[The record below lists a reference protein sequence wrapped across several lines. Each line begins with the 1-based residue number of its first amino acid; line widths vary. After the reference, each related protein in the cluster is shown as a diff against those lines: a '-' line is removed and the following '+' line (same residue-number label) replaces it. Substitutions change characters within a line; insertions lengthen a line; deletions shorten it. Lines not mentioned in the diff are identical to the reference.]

1 MIYDIVKYIAFSFFG
16 MLIVFPI
23 SFVDIAF
30 VSEHKDGIIWWVL
43 ILHTIVIILS
53 DTLAAFIGYSF
64 SEKLKRLFVR
74 KKKKNDIEK
83 SHKRIE
89 KWGTFGFYMFAA
101 SPLPITIAIY
111 YAGAIKYKIRPFLIA
126 VFFGRLTKYIIYSA
140 AIYYGIEIIEYIK
153 P

>member
-1 MIYDIVKYIAFSFFG
+1 
-16 MLIVFPI
+16 
-23 SFVDIAF
+23 
-30 VSEHKDGIIWWVL
+30 VL

-89 KWGTFGFYMFAA
+89 K
-101 SPLPITIAIY
+101 
-111 YAGAIKYKIRPFLIA
+111 
-126 VFFGRLTKYIIYSA
+126 
-140 AIYYGIEIIEYIK
+140 
-153 P
+153 